1 MKATVDR
8 KALLELLAK
17 ADLAR
22 AKRATLPI
30 CEGLLLEARKGTLSV
45 TGDDLETQVIATG
58 EAEVQRKGAVVVPAE
73 LISFLKGAKGETV
86 CLEARQKTLKAK
98 VDSLTATFE
107 GFEGEDYPP
116 TLPAKG
122 KQIKVRGLAEAL
134 SEVVF
139 CAAKEDNR
147 PVLCGV
153 SFRLAD
159 RGAKLATSDGYRLA
173 VTPLARGS
181 KLAEEFIL
189 PRKSA
194 EVAARLFKGDAWLRL
209 VTRNETHKD
218 IYIEADG
225 VTLRAGAISGTY
237 PTIDQLIPKDGKAIK
252 FDPTRL
258 LEAVKAVEPVA
269 KKGSGIVRL
278 QVRRGKIKVSAKADD
293 SGSIEAEVPTST
305 IEEAR
310 IAFNLRYLK
319 EALAKLGPD
328 AAMRVTQ
335 PSSPA
340 VLRSKSS
347 KTIQVIMPMFV
358 QW

>member
-1 MKATVDR
+1 MKATIDR

-45 TGDDLETQVIATG
+45 TGYDLETQVIATG
-58 EAEVQRKGAVVVPAE
+58 EADVQRKGAVVTPAE
-73 LISFLKGAKGETV
+73 LISFLKGTKGDTV
-86 CLEARQKTLKAK
+86 CLQTQKK
-98 VDSLTATFE
+98 VLNVKVESVAATFE
-107 GFEGEDYPP
+107 GFEREDYPP

-153 SFRLAD
+153 NFRPAD
-159 RGAKLATSDGYRLA
+159 WGVKLATSDGFRLA
-173 VTPLARGS
+173 VTSLAMQG

-189 PRKSA
+189 PRQSA
-194 EVAARLFKGDAWLRL
+194 EVAARLFKGDAWLRI
-209 VTRNETHKD
+209 VPRNSTRD
-218 IYIEADG
+218 IFIEADG
-225 VTLRAGAISGTY
+225 ITLRARAISGAY
-237 PTIDQLIPKDGKAIK
+237 PNIDQLIPKDGKPIK

-258 LEAVKAVEPVA
+258 LEAVKAVEPMA
-269 KKGSGIVRL
+269 KKGRGIVRL
-278 QVRRGKIKVSAKADD
+278 QIGRGRIKVSAQADE
-293 SGSIEAEVPTST
+293 SGSIEAEVPTPT
-305 IEEAR
+305 KGEAK

-328 AAMRVTQ
+328 ATMRVTQ

>member
-1 MKATVDR
+1 V
-8 KALLELLAK
+8 LLELLAK

-45 TGDDLETQVIATG
+45 TGYDLETRVIATG
-58 EAEVQRKGAVVVPAE
+58 EAEVQRKGAVVAPAE
-73 LISFLKGAKGETV
+73 LISFLKGAKGDTV
-86 CLEARQKTLKAK
+86 CLQARKKTLKAK

-107 GFEGEDYPP
+107 GFEREDYPP

-122 KQIKVRGLAEAL
+122 KQIKVMGLAEAL

-153 SFRLAD
+153 NFRPAD
-159 RGAKLATSDGYRLA
+159 WGAKLATADGFRLA
-173 VTPLARGS
+173 VTPLAMQG

-194 EVAARLFKGDAWLRL
+194 EVAARLFKGDAWLRI
-209 VTRNETHKD
+209 VPRNSTRD
-218 IYIEADG
+218 IFIEADG
-225 VTLRAGAISGTY
+225 VTLRAGAISGSY
-237 PTIDQLIPKDGKAIK
+237 LNIDQLIPKDGKAIK

-258 LEAVKAVEPVA
+258 LEAVKAVEPMA

-278 QVRRGKIKVSAKADD
+278 QVRQGKIKVSAKADD
-293 SGSIEAEVPTST
+293 VGSMEAEVPTST
-305 IEEAR
+305 KRAAK
-310 IAFNLRYLK
+310 IAFNLQYLK

-328 AAMRVTQ
+328 ATMRVTQ

-340 VLRSKSS
+340 VLRNKSS